1 LIKNHVEF
9 NFSKEEEF
17 AGINLPYALELGL
30 SELKEEQL
38 EGELLVKI
46 AFDGRNIGG
55 EQVSFGLVP
64 VAQIIGDVVKFSY
77 EKPQSPK
84 NIIPFLLMNGKED
97 YDELEKLKVFFSDI
111 KKIEEKGRRMN
122 ILK

>member
-1 LIKNHVEF
+1 MIKNHVEF

-17 AGINLPYALELGL
+17 AGISLPYALELGL

-55 EQVSFGLVP
+55 EQVSFGIVP
-64 VAQIIGDVVKFSY
+64 VAQIIGDAVKFSY

-84 NIIPFLLMNGKED
+84 NIIPFLLMNGKKTMMN
-97 YDELEKLKVFFSDI
+97 LKSLKFSLVTLRKLK
-111 KKIEEKGRRMN
+111 KKVDG
-122 ILK
+122 

>member
-17 AGINLPYALELGL
+17 AGISLPYALELGL

-64 VAQIIGDVVKFSY
+64 VAQIIGDAVKFSY
-77 EKPQSPK
+77 EKPSVS
-84 NIIPFLLMNGKED
+84 KE
-97 YDELEKLKVFFSDI
+97 YHTFPTHERK
-111 KKIEEKGRRMN
+111 RR
-122 ILK
+122 L